1 MKNLISL
8 KKLKKEIEK
17 ENNNLLQCYSDIKK
31 EISKKIEMEKKQ
43 LLIDISNEY
52 DLDINELQKKFLS
65 KKSKKSKKKS
75 KDSDLK
81 LIDNSSEEDNMK
93 ELRERA
99 LSVDVDINPLLIK
112 GTANGK
118 DCYYENKEGGSV
130 YDHNVKEIG
139 TLKNGKIY
147 LF

>member
-43 LLIDISNEY
+43 LLIEISNEY

-75 KDSDLK
+75 KDSNLK

-99 LSVDVDINPLLIK
+99 LSVDVDNNPLLIK

-118 DCYYENKEGGSV
+118 DCYYENKEGGTV

>member
-17 ENNNLLQCYSDIKK
+17 ENNNILQCYSDIKK